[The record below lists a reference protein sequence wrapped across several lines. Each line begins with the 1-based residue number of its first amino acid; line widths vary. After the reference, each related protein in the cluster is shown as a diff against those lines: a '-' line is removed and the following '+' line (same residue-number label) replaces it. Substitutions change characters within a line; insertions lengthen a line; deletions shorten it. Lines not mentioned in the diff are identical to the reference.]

1 MGSEMCIRDSILN
14 SGTTTASAVIDDVTA
29 LTGASYEVEYTS
41 TGIVVTNLST
51 NQSQEVVGDN
61 ISIEGVTI
69 TVSAFDAAAEGDR
82 FLIEPTARAASA
94 IAIELTDTSGI
105 AAASVGAGV
114 GDNSNMMALIALR
127 DANNLKSGQQSIYDI
142 YNNSVSNV
150 AVETRSSKANAETE
164 ASLLQSVTDRRQG
177 IVGVNLEE
185 EAANL
190 IKYQQA
196 YQAAAQV
203 IAVANDAFD
212 TLMRAA
218 SR

>member
-1 MGSEMCIRDSILN
+1 MSN
-14 SGTTTASAVIDDVTA
+14 
-29 LTGASYEVEYTS
+29 
-41 TGIVVTNLST
+41 
-51 NQSQEVVGDN
+51 
-61 ISIEGVTI
+61 
-69 TVSAFDAAAEGDR
+69 
-82 FLIEPTARAASA
+82 
-94 IAIELTDTSGI
+94 
-105 AAASVGAGV
+105 
-114 GDNSNMMALIALR
+114 NSNMMSLIALR

>member
-1 MGSEMCIRDSILN
+1 MCIRDS
-14 SGTTTASAVIDDVTA
+14 
-29 LTGASYEVEYTS
+29 
-41 TGIVVTNLST
+41 
-51 NQSQEVVGDN
+51 
-61 ISIEGVTI
+61 
-69 TVSAFDAAAEGDR
+69 
-82 FLIEPTARAASA
+82 
-94 IAIELTDTSGI
+94 
-105 AAASVGAGV
+105 
-114 GDNSNMMALIALR
+114 
-127 DANNLKSGQQSIYDI
+127 
-142 YNNSVSNV
+142 
-150 AVETRSSKANAETE
+150 AETE